1 MGKKCIPGIL
11 CIENYTLLFLTFVI
25 FVILYFMYI
34 KYNINLNKN
43 SYNNNNYNN
52 NNSYNEKH
60 CFYNYDNLPTL
71 GNGYNNKEHD
81 VLLNPYS
88 APIRDDRVYNNSNYG
103 GPRVAI
109 NVPTQSINTS
119 YRQIGILTRV
129 NGSETILPLLGRP
142 LFTNRDKWNF
152 YTMND
157 KNGMIK
163 LPVRFKNKSC
173 TSSQGCDNLYSGDT
187 VYVEGYSDTFRVT
200 IYDNNTLEY
209 IPSL

>member
-60 CFYNYDNLPTL
+60 SFYNYDNLPTL